1 MNIKIYILK
10 VPDVMNIM
18 YRLVNILQFSF
29 RIFVLKD
36 IVLFLKT
43 NPAVMDLVEL
53 LIADVAYFPNVK
65 F

>member
-1 MNIKIYILK
+1 
-10 VPDVMNIM
+10 MNIM
-18 YRLVNILQFSF
+18 YRLVNILQFSY
-29 RIFVLKD
+29 RIFVFKD